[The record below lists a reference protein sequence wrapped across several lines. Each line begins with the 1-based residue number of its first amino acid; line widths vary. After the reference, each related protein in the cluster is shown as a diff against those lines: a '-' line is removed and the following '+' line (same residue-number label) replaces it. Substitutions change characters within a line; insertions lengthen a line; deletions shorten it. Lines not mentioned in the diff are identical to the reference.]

1 MMFPSSLAV
10 VVTGLLLGGISLAAF
25 GWAWLR
31 GQFNSLDVQSR
42 AIFDERDCQL
52 DRPWETPLQ
61 RAERR
66 VGHGPLVE
74 PTAGEWGG
82 SQ

>member
-10 VVTGLLLGGISLAAF
+10 VITGLVLGGISLAAF

-31 GQFNSLDVQSR
+31 GQFNHLDVQSR
-42 AIFDERDCQL
+42 VILEQRDYQL
-52 DRPWETPLQ
+52 ERPWETPLQ
-61 RAERR
+61 RAERSA
-66 VGHGPLVE
+66 GHGPLLE

-82 SQ
+82 AE